1 MPLSP
6 QLFKGIITW
15 NMTCH
20 ITAWIDW
27 RVYLRL
33 MWNKNFWYALRK
45 RWWAS
50 TAPGLPDPP
59 KCLALCPSTA
69 KDAPVT
75 IRNHYSCMIRLC
87 KAQFGKSWPIII
99 KPSPGL
105 HLLTYQV
112 SSVGLQCCQDPRL
125 WFFHINLLVYWYTDI
140 LIYWYIDTLI

>member
-33 MWNKNFWYALRK
+33 MWNKNFWHAMMWNVFRN
-45 RWWAS
+45 RWCAS
-50 TAPGLPDPP
+50 TVPGLLDPP

-69 KDAPVT
+69 RDAPVT
-75 IRNHYSCMIRLC
+75 IQKHYSCMMRLC
-87 KAQFGKSWPIII
+87 KAQFHQSWPITNTWSSSFDLSSFFSRSAVLPR
-99 KPSPGL
+99 PSP
-105 HLLTYQV
+105 
-112 SSVGLQCCQDPRL
+112 
-125 WFFHINLLVYWYTDI
+125 LVYPYWHTDI
-140 LIYWYIDTLI
+140 LIYWWTGILI